1 MPTPEWDWRGL
12 WIAVPRQEKF
22 FLRSLIAGVFIL
34 AGWVFAGWLARYD
47 FSEVLLPFTFQ
58 EESLEPIQERT
69 IGHRTYVLELP
80 VRWAFEVRTADLIL
94 PPLSGLLVAWFCTI
108 TGWGVLLALTTRL
121 QGFWPYA
128 VYFLWV
134 AWVYLGK
141 AALRWA
147 GVDPF
152 YVVSLGLSL
161 VVLLPT
167 YLIQIRVWN
176 LPFLPAVLVLTVL
189 VGGVLGLPALWKGW
203 VVLHDAVAF
212 PAVLTYAFLLLT
224 FLQAAVGLL
233 AGMTYFGYRYRV
245 GLRGY
250 GLLAAGV
257 VGLGAALIFLPQDAA
272 YTLALL
278 GTLLGLLV
286 GFVGLQPFYPVW
298 GEGFKHPAAFFW
310 GWAALLCLG
319 LGGLGYHAWNH
330 QDLFLYR
337 AAQISWGTFLAGTV
351 AVTLYLGV
359 NFWPLWR
366 VRQMTYWDLHRS
378 MRMPLA
384 LVYFLQIGLLVLQE
398 ARNDWPS
405 SRLPAR
411 LQVILQAEAALL
423 AGDWSAAQAAYTEAS
438 LYLPYEAKLNYN
450 LGRLE
455 GQDSARA
462 EAAAERYDRALLAKP
477 FLPAAIQASLTWI
490 ASERWVRAIQ
500 LLQNYMARFGGHATL
515 YNQLAFA
522 FYKYGQ
528 LDSAAYYW
536 KAALREAPAE
546 PSFYL
551 HLALLYARYGRPHWA
566 RTVARSAAEL
576 RSTSPAFWENLTYLR
591 LVGVLDSLPTLEG
604 PAWNAQWLGQ
614 ETDTAVVGRFVR
626 KVRQKAYA
634 EALPFLPYFQ
644 QTDPELAPRLARYLA
659 VHLLEEGMARRAAEF
674 FLEAGTPQDSL
685 YAAYAFGEAGCLD
698 AAYSLASRL
707 WVTYPALEEAGRRE
721 AALLLAASGHLQEAL
736 LLEPLSSW
744 KDPDYLRFGQ
754 YAFLRGDVPLLV
766 GVLRPWIEAGAAYDE
781 PYEWV
786 ARLFLRQGDTT
797 GAEENL
803 EAGLQRVPASV
814 RLRTTRGEV
823 EFLRGHLDLARRWL
837 DSAWVYVRSA
847 QDSLQAEALALRVD
861 FSQLRLE
868 TVVRRFPGYGPAQVL
883 WARSLIQQGKAEE
896 AYRYLGALLEVQ
908 PYDRALWEVYAQ
920 AAEVL
925 GLREEADFAR
935 KKPDPCPAAL

>member
-1 MPTPEWDWRGL
+1 VRAPEWDWRGL
-12 WIAVPRQEKF
+12 WTTVPRQEKP
-22 FLRSLIAGVFIL
+22 FLLGLIAGALIL
-34 AGWVFAGWLARYD
+34 AGWVLAGWLHRYD
-47 FSEVLLPFTFQ
+47 FSDALLPFTFQ

-69 IGHRTYVLELP
+69 ISHRTYMLELP
-80 VRWAFEVRTADLIL
+80 VRWAFEVRAADLLL
-94 PPLSGLLVAWFCTI
+94 PPLSGLVVAWLCT
-108 TGWGVLLALTTRL
+108 TVGWGALLALTLRL
-121 QGFWPYA
+121 QGFWRYA

-141 AALRWA
+141 AAQHWA

-161 VVLLPT
+161 VVLLPA

-176 LPFLPAVLVLTVL
+176 LAFLPAVGALTAL

-212 PAVLTYAFLLLT
+212 PAILTYAILLLT
-224 FLQAAVGLL
+224 FLQAAISLL
-233 AGMTYFGYRYRV
+233 AGATYFFSRHRAGV
-245 GLRGY
+245 GGY
-250 GLLAAGV
+250 GFLAAGV
-257 VGLGAALIFLPQDAA
+257 AGLGAALLFLPSDAG
-272 YTLALL
+272 YTLAWV
-278 GTLLGLLV
+278 GTLLGLV
-286 GFVGLQPFYPVW
+286 GGFVGLQPFYPVW
-298 GEGFKHPAAFFW
+298 AEGFKHPAAFFW
-310 GWAALLCLG
+310 GWAALLLVG

-337 AAQISWGTFLAGTV
+337 AAQISWGTFIAGTL
-351 AVTLYLGV
+351 AMTLYLGV
-359 NFWPLWR
+359 NFWPLWKA
-366 VRQMTYWDLHRS
+366 RQMTYWELHRS

-384 LVYFLQIGLLVLQE
+384 LVYFLQIGLLVLLE

-411 LQVILQAEAALL
+411 LQAILQAEAALL

-455 GQDSARA
+455 AQDPARA

-490 ASERWVRAIQ
+490 ATQRWVRAIQ
-500 LLQNYMARFGGHATL
+500 LLQAYIARFGGQAVL

-536 KAALREAPAE
+536 KAAIRDDPTE
-546 PSFYL
+546 PTYYL
-551 HLALLYARYGRPHWA
+551 HLALLYARYGRLHWA
-566 RTVARSAAEL
+566 RTVAQSALGL

-591 LVGVLDSLPTLEG
+591 LVGVLDSLPPLAG

-614 ETDTAVVGRFVR
+614 ETDTGAVGRFVR

-644 QTDPELAPRLARYLA
+644 QNDPELAPRLVRYLA
-659 VHLLEEGMARRAAEF
+659 VHLLEEGMARRAAEL

-685 YAAYAFGEAGCLD
+685 YAAYALGDAGCLD
-698 AAYSLASRL
+698 AAYSLVSRL

-736 LLEPLSSW
+736 LLEPLSAW
-744 KDPDYLRFGQ
+744 KDADYLRFGQ
-754 YAFLRGDVPLLV
+754 YAYLRGDIQVLV
-766 GVLRPWIEAGAAYDE
+766 AVLRPWIEAGAAYDE

-803 EAGLQRVPASV
+803 DAGLQRVPASV
-814 RLRTTRGEV
+814 RLRTTRGQLE
-823 EFLRGHLDLARRWL
+823 LRRGRLAQARKWL
-837 DSAWVYVRSA
+837 DSAWTYVRSG
-847 QDSLQAEALALRVD
+847 QDSLQVEALALQID
-861 FSQLRLE
+861 FTPARLE
-868 TVVRRFPGYGPAQVL
+868 KVVRRFPAYLPAQVE

-896 AYRYLGALLEVQ
+896 AYRYLGTLLEVQ
-908 PYDRALWEVYAQ
+908 PYDKALWEAYAQ
-920 AAEVL
+920 AAEAL
-925 GLREEADFAR
+925 GLREEAEFAR